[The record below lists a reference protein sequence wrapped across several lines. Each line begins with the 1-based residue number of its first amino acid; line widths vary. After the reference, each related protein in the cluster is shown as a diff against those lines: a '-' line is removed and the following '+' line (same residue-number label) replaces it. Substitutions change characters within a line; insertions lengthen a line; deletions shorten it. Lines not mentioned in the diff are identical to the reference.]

1 MLKARPLLV
10 HSLEGLRSQ
19 DHAFRLSAAKQVRA
33 CVLAEM
39 RDGTTESFSA
49 FLTELNRRIFELV
62 SSSSADHTIGGIL
75 AIDALIDV
83 PLEQNDKIIRFA
95 NYLRMVFSSSTKKSG
110 GHRSSKA
117 DAKDASKNSMSSS
130 NAFDG
135 SSTNADSLALRLAA
149 RALGHLARSGGSL
162 TVDFVEFEV
171 AN

>member
-95 NYLRMVFSSSTKKSG
+95 NYLRMVEQGRREGRIKEQHVVLKC
-110 GHRSSKA
+110 
-117 DAKDASKNSMSSS
+117 
-130 NAFDG
+130 
-135 SSTNADSLALRLAA
+135 
-149 RALGHLARSGGSL
+149 
-162 TVDFVEFEV
+162 V
-171 AN
+171 